1 MQKKVILGGIAAFVL
16 LVVVGIYHYVNVK
29 AKAVL
34 AEQIAV
40 INASYAEMAS
50 AGLMPAVAL
59 SYAEIT
65 ANYWQDDYQI
75 SDLAINVAGLG
86 AILDVASIRVKGFK
100 PGTLADKG
108 EVWIDGVQLA
118 QGMRILL
125 PAALADLT
133 KNLSLSTQY
142 RYQYQSDSGQLH
154 LQQVLSLGEQFTF
167 NYAFTLQQMQPLW
180 QFAQNLTA
188 MDAQTQQTFSQSTD
202 YQSQLRDAFAQGQLQ
217 QGDIVLSN
225 QGFLQA
231 LHSALA
237 ATPQTLEL
245 SNLKLQLEH
254 YLSQQTTMPAE
265 ILDALQVF
273 LADPRYLKVSFQLTE
288 SLTFAQLQ
296 DGNVMAQWQTPEQ
309 LIQLTNLQ
317 LTVNP

>member
-16 LVVVGIYHYVNVK
+16 LAGVGIYHYVNVK

-100 PGTLADKG
+100 PGTLAENG
-108 EVWIDGVQLA
+108 EVWIEGVQLA

-142 RYQYQSDSGQLH
+142 QYRYQPTSGQLD
-154 LQQVLSLGEQFTF
+154 LQQTLSLGEELTL
-167 NYAFTLQQMQPLW
+167 NYTFTLLQMQPLW

-188 MDAQTQQTFSQSTD
+188 MDAQAQQTFSQTTD

-217 QGDIVLSN
+217 QGSVVLSN
-225 QGFLQA
+225 NGFLQA
-231 LHSALA
+231 LYSALA
-237 ATPQTLEL
+237 AAPQTSAL

-254 YLSQQTTMPAE
+254 YLSQQTTWPTE
-265 ILDALQVF
+265 ILEALQAF
-273 LADPRYLKVSFQLTE
+273 LADPRYLKLSFKLSE
-288 SLTFAQLQ
+288 SLSFAQMQ
-296 DGNVMAQWQTPEQ
+296 DDTIMAQWQTSEQ